1 MKKILTFA
9 LVAMLSASISFAK
22 DFKTLVVTT
31 QPPMHCEN
39 CEAKIKGNLRFEKG
53 IKKIETDREKQTV
66 TITYDADKTNPENI
80 KKGFEKINYQASEV
94 AAEKPCCKDA
104 SSEKPCC
111 KDTPVARISRRT
123 RPAAKKRLKAN
134 PVARTRNNPDNLL
147 ESDAEEGGEV
157 AHGVVERNSVGA
169 VAVYVHIGMDSEE
182 ELVAVVDRSHA
193 QFSVD

>member
-31 QPPMHCEN
+31 QPPMRCEN

-111 KDTPVARISRRT
+111 KGHSCCKDKSED
-123 RPAAKKRLKAN
+123 KACCK
-134 PVARTRNNPDNLL
+134 
-147 ESDAEEGGEV
+147 EKAEGKSCCKDKE
-157 AHGVVERNSVGA
+157 
-169 VAVYVHIGMDSEE
+169 
-182 ELVAVVDRSHA
+182 
-193 QFSVD
+193 